1 MYNIN
6 IYTYNIHIDYIYI
19 HIQYAYRLYI
29 YIYNIHIDYI
39 YMYSHCLIGQRLESG
54 RGDVNNCHYDLSG
67 AWENSSR
74 RKWNGGRGI

>member
-1 MYNIN
+1 MYI
-6 IYTYNIHIDYIYI
+6 IYI
-19 HIQYAYRLYI
+19 I
-29 YIYNIHIDYI
+29 YIIYI
-39 YMYSHCLIGQRLESG
+39 YSHCLIGQRLESG